1 MMEQTQLMN
10 RSQSEINDG
19 CKFKRQDKWELKKQ
33 KKKTTL
39 GDFDK
44 MMFKKKAVQEIL
56 GPGKKIRGRKQGTFE
71 SYKRRIDDKV
81 VEIEE
86 KIKLLDE
93 SNDAKLI
100 K

>member
-1 MMEQTQLMN
+1 MN

-19 CKFKRQDKWELKKQ
+19 CKYKRHDKWELKK
-33 KKKTTL
+33 KKKKPTL
-39 GDFDK
+39 GEFDK

-71 SYKRRIDDKV
+71 SYKRKIDDKV
-81 VEIEE
+81 VELEE
-86 KIKLLDE
+86 KIKLLDHV
-93 SNDAKLI
+93 NDAKLI